1 MIKFHCNI
9 GTIGHV
15 DHGKTTLTAAL
26 AKVFSLLYSKS
37 KILSVD
43 DIDKTPEER
52 ERKITIVSAHINYK
66 SKNRDYA
73 HIDCPG
79 HQHYVKN
86 MITGASTL
94 DGAILVISL
103 WDGPQEQTREH
114 ILLAKQIG
122 IKSLF
127 IFVNKIDNPLLNVET
142 IQLIELELIELLS
155 EYGYLEQE
163 IPIVFGS
170 AKVILNSSV
179 NLEKSH
185 VIGIRAFRILLDV
198 IDYFIV
204 QPKRNLNL
212 PFLMPIESV
221 YSILGRGTVVSGC
234 IEKGFVELGDEVQ
247 LLGFSVKKN
256 TTCIGLESFHK
267 NLEKAVA
274 GDNVG
279 ILLRGFKKDEI
290 RRGQVVAQVNSYGLF
305 SKIKAIILLN
315 SDIKKKKPFYSGYK
329 PQLFI
334 RTLDITGTIILP
346 EDTFYI
352 DPGDTSEVLINLI
365 NSVCLEKGLSFTM
378 REGQLTIGYGRILD
392 LIS

>member
-1 MIKFHCNI
+1 MLKLHCNI

-26 AKVFSLLYSKS
+26 AKILSLLYSKG
-37 KILSVD
+37 KILSID

-52 ERKITIVSAHINYK
+52 ERKITIVSAHINYQ

-86 MITGASTL
+86 MITGASVM

-103 WDGPQEQTREH
+103 GDGPQEQTREH

-122 IKSLF
+122 IQSLF
-127 IFVNKIDNPLLNVET
+127 LFVNKIDTSLLNVET
-142 IQLIELELIELLS
+142 LQLIELELIELLS
-155 EYGYLEQE
+155 EYGYSENQ
-163 IPIVFGS
+163 IPIIFGS
-170 AKVILNSSV
+170 AKLILNSTLS
-179 NLEKSH
+179 NFH
-185 VIGIRAFRILLDV
+185 IIGIKSFRILLDI

-204 QPKRNLNL
+204 QPKRNLSL

-234 IEKGFVELGDEVQ
+234 IEKGTIEVGNEVQ
-247 LLGFSVKKN
+247 VLGFSIQKL

-267 NLEKAVA
+267 SIEKGIA
-274 GDNVG
+274 GDNIG
-279 ILLRGFKKDEI
+279 ILLRGLKKDEV
-290 RRGQVVAQVNSYGLF
+290 RRGQIIAKKNSYKLS

-315 SDIKKKKPFYSGYK
+315 LDIKKKKPFYSGYK

-334 RTLDITGTIILP
+334 RTSDITGIIQLP
-346 EDTFYI
+346 EGTSFI
-352 DPGDTSEVLINLI
+352 APGETSEVIIELIDSI
-365 NSVCLEKGLSFTM
+365 CLEQGLSFTM
-378 REGQLTIGYGRILD
+378 REGRITIGYGKILELLD
-392 LIS
+392 